1 MLRRNAMQRG
11 KGHQPASAKTE
22 DFSEGPL
29 LAQAAVHMQTA
40 SREGIS
46 MESISLQSTPDA
58 HHPVRPRRVPVFEPK
73 LSSPNSRP
81 RHSDKRLARRSR
93 KPNMKALSFMAS
105 IVPYGL
111 TPATNVLIM
120 FSLERP
126 RNVTDK
132 RSGWQRQPP
141 SCMRTWTPSMPR

>member
-1 MLRRNAMQRG
+1 MIELSPLKFRKWSKAPSLYGRFWRR
-11 KGHQPASAKTE
+11 
-22 DFSEGPL
+22 
-29 LAQAAVHMQTA
+29 AAVHMQTA
-40 SREGIS
+40 SREGIR

-93 KPNMKALSFMAS
+93 KPNMMKAHPFMAS

-120 FSLERP
+120 FFLLECP